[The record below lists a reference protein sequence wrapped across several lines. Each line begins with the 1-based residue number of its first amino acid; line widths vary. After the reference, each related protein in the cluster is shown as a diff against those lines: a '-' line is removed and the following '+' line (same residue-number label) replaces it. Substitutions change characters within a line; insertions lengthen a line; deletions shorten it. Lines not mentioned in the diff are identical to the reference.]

1 MKTKKLLLLSLL
13 FVAGTLSAQNYQVPV
28 SEQDEPMSKENSNL
42 LGSHCLIIKYRNGSE
57 M

>member
-28 SEQDEPMSKENSNL
+28 SEQDEPM
-42 LGSHCLIIKYRNGSE
+42 